1 MTAKL
6 TPPLQ
11 YIDQDGGVA
20 ADLPEF
26 ARDSD
31 QVIGLYRH
39 MVRARRFD
47 TKMIALQRT
56 GRIPAYPPTL
66 GQEATH
72 VGLAAAMAPEDM
84 MFPTY
89 REAPAQLVRGVT
101 LDEVILV
108 MGGDE
113 RGNVYSGPS
122 HDFPPATPISTQT
135 THAVG
140 AAYAFKLRDEK
151 RAALATIGDGGTSR
165 GDFYEA
171 LNFAGVWHAPVVFV
185 IINNGWAISLP
196 REKQSAAERLSDKGV
211 AAGVP
216 GRQVDGNDVI
226 AVYTAVSDAL
236 ETARGGG
243 GPALIEALTHRLTD
257 HSTADDASRYR
268 DPELVSAQWK
278 EEPLLR
284 MRAYLTG
291 LDAWS
296 KEDEESLL
304 VEIDA
309 EIDAAVAVFEA
320 GQPQP
325 PEAMFDYMFAEL
337 PDDLARQRAE
347 ALESL
352 AKEEAHHG

>member
-196 REKQSAAERLSDKGV
+196 RK
-211 AAGVP
+211 
-216 GRQVDGNDVI
+216 
-226 AVYTAVSDAL
+226 
-236 ETARGGG
+236 
-243 GPALIEALTHRLTD
+243 
-257 HSTADDASRYR
+257 
-268 DPELVSAQWK
+268 
-278 EEPLLR
+278 
-284 MRAYLTG
+284 
-291 LDAWS
+291 
-296 KEDEESLL
+296 
-304 VEIDA
+304 
-309 EIDAAVAVFEA
+309 
-320 GQPQP
+320 
-325 PEAMFDYMFAEL
+325 
-337 PDDLARQRAE
+337 
-347 ALESL
+347 
-352 AKEEAHHG
+352 